1 MGLTRGIGTKTTVT
15 AQGTNLPEK
24 TFLNTST
31 NGVTTDY
38 FESLGIP
45 LIAGRNLEVSDAAK
59 TPVPIVV
66 NRAFAEFFFPHQ
78 NAVGKA
84 VVQGVDG
91 TKRPTAVI
99 VGIVGTAKY
108 RSLREQ
114 DPPIY
119 YSVVNDKNAG
129 GVLCVRT
136 YGDPAQ
142 IINAT
147 RGVLRRLAPNVP
159 IVEAF
164 TLEQEVQNS
173 LWQERLVTILCAF
186 FGITALL
193 LSATGLYGVLAYSV
207 ARRSRELGIRV
218 AIGAQARHILET
230 VCLRMIVSVGLGLL
244 SGLLCSAA
252 VMRLAASLVF
262 GVRPD
267 DPLSFALAAAVLL
280 LCICF
285 AAALPTWRATKTDP
299 AFRPASRVG
308 IDNQAC
314 CESLFVYREKDHA
327 EIITKER
334 SDHRCI
340 IWHRRSDSN
349 TICGRRRQC
358 RHQLQQWRGPCRGR
372 KGEGAQGGND
382 RQPVVQSRNRS
393 GRRLK

>member
-1 MGLTRGIGTKTTVT
+1 VLLFVAATILSRTFWNLEHFNPGFDRAHVVEFNIDPWDAGYSETQAGLLLRELKQRESEIPGVRAVGFANMGLMRGIGTKATVT
-15 AQGTNLPEK
+15 PQGTILPEK

-31 NGVTTDY
+31 NGVTTNY

-59 TPVPIVV
+59 APVPIVV

-91 TKRPTAVI
+91 TKPPTAVL
-99 VGIVGTAKY
+99 VGMVGTAKY

-119 YSVVNDKNAG
+119 YSLADDKNPG
-129 GVLCVRT
+129 GMMYVRT

-147 RGVLRRLAPNVP
+147 RGILRRLAPNVP

-193 LSATGLYGVLAYSV
+193 LSATGLYGGLAYSV
-207 ARRSRELGIRV
+207 TRRSRELGIRV
-218 AIGAQARHILET
+218 AIGAQTRHILET

-244 SGLLCSAA
+244 GGVLCSAG
-252 VMRLAASLVF
+252 VMRLAASLLF
-262 GVRPD
+262 GVPPD
-267 DPLSFALAAAVLL
+267 DPLSLALAAAVLL

-285 AAALPTWRATKTDP
+285 AAAPPTWRATKTDP
-299 AFRPASRVG
+299 ALALR
-308 IDNQAC
+308 
-314 CESLFVYREKDHA
+314 A
-327 EIITKER
+327 E
-334 SDHRCI
+334 
-340 IWHRRSDSN
+340 
-349 TICGRRRQC
+349 
-358 RHQLQQWRGPCRGR
+358 
-372 KGEGAQGGND
+372 
-382 RQPVVQSRNRS
+382 
-393 GRRLK
+393 